1 MQNTN
6 NFDRDVHALLEMI
19 GGEPL
24 AGSGFESEQS
34 HPDYNSE
41 EEE

>member
-6 NFDRDVHALLEMI
+6 NFDKDVHALLDMI

-24 AGSGFESEQS
+24 AGSGFESEQPY
-34 HPDYNSE
+34 PDYDSE
-41 EEE
+41 ESE

>member
-6 NFDRDVHALLEMI
+6 NFDRDVQALLDMI
-19 GGEPL
+19 GGDSL
-24 AGSGFESEQS
+24 AGSGFEGEQS
-34 HPDYNSE
+34 HPDYGSE

>member
-6 NFDRDVHALLEMI
+6 NFDRDAQALLDMI

-24 AGSGFESEQS
+24 AGSGFEGELS
-34 HPDYNSE
+34 HPDYDPKE
-41 EEE
+41 DE